1 MKDGFMKTGGYTT
14 PGKLVG
20 LGGEL
25 RAGKDEAAD
34 HLVKKHGF
42 VKMGMSDVLNEALQK
57 IGPNGPWVRLSRNV
71 VLADTDRIWRYKGD
85 FIRYGTLLA
94 TVGYVAAKEHI
105 DVREYLQGLG
115 TEVGREMIDQDVWVK
130 MAEARIRDHWA
141 QGKDVV
147 ITAMR
152 FPNELDMLKRLGGHS
167 VWIARSAS
175 KRLESTG
182 DVGTP
187 ENGFKAADGG
197 NAGVTAH
204 KSETSVSRD
213 DFSYTIHNE
222 GTLKELY
229 RMVDHVVNSVKP
241 VQSERVE
248 KYRKASTFYRECFA
262 PPYDR

>member
-14 PGKLVG
+14 SGKLIG

-25 RAGKDEAAD
+25 RAGKDEAANR
-34 HLVKKHGF
+34 LVEKHGY
-42 VKMGMSDVLNEALQK
+42 VKMGMSDVLNDALLLLNPF
-57 IGPNGPWVRLSRNV
+57 IPAVGF
-71 VLADTDRIWRYKGD
+71 DHY
-85 FIRYGTLLA
+85 IRYSELHDA
-94 TVGYVAAKEHI
+94 VGYVEAKKNPE
-105 DVREYLQGLG
+105 VRRLLQVLG
-115 TEVGREMIDQDVWVK
+115 TEVGREMIDPDVWVR

-141 QGKDVV
+141 QGRDVV

-175 KRLESTG
+175 KRLESSGEVSTPGKGITG
-182 DVGTP
+182 
-187 ENGFKAADGG
+187 ADGG

-213 DFSYTIHNE
+213 SFSYTIHNE
-222 GTLKELY
+222 GTLPELY
-229 RMVDHVVNSVKP
+229 RMVDHVVTSLKP
-241 VQSERVE
+241 KESILSDHSRLTGM
-248 KYRKASTFYRECFA
+248 TFY